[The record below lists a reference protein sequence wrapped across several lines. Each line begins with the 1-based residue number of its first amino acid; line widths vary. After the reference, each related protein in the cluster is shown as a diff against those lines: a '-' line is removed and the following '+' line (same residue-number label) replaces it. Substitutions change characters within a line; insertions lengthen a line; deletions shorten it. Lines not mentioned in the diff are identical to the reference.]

1 MSLIWNDCLLIAK
14 NGEIVEDLDSHMFAS
29 YKKYNSLIRRIPTL
43 NVWYDM
49 NEQVCFGEEADFYT
63 NPREFAFFSERKYF
77 FSNPSWGEQHVS
89 NYLSKPLG
97 NATKK
102 STDYIIHDHEGY
114 KKYENKN
121 ILIVGAGPST
131 IDIDWKNIDTDHDY
145 VWSCNNFF
153 MNDELSNMKISL
165 AALGPNVDLK
175 NEKLLNC
182 LRENETLSVFEGG
195 ISPFRKHDELVNF
208 KNMFPNN
215 VSYFHTRYFGKI
227 GTVSRLICLATFL
240 GAKRVSFIG
249 MDGYPIGY
257 NHAFEGES
265 KKHQGSPLTKNSFNI
280 HRRQY
285 VLLWDYLLNG
295 TGMNTEYQNL
305 GEGHEANQTTD
316 ISKQM
321 FPLNTGGKNE

>member
-1 MSLIWNDCLLIAK
+1 MFWRRTGFLHKSKGVCL
-14 NGEIVEDLDSHMFAS
+14 
-29 YKKYNSLIRRIPTL
+29 
-43 NVWYDM
+43 
-49 NEQVCFGEEADFYT
+49 
-63 NPREFAFFSERKYF
+63 FSQRANF
-77 FSNPSWGEQHVS
+77 FSNPSWGEKHVA
-89 NYLSKPLG
+89 NYLSRPLG
-97 NATKK
+97 ANIKK
-102 STDYIIHDHEGY
+102 NTEFIIHDHEEF
-114 KKYENKN
+114 KKYENKH

-131 IDIDWKNIDTDHDY
+131 IDVDWKSISGDYDY
-145 VWSCNNFF
+145 VWTCNNFF
-153 MNDELSNMKISL
+153 MNEELSNMEISL

-182 LRENETLSVFEGG
+182 LGDNTLGVFEGG
-195 ISPFRKHDELVNF
+195 ISPFREYQDLEQF
-208 KNMFPNN
+208 KNLFPNN
-215 VSYFHTRYFGKI
+215 VSYFHLRYFGKI

-240 GAKRVSFIG
+240 GASTVSFVG

-285 VLLWDYLLNG
+285 VLLWDYLLNCVQ
-295 TGMNTEYQNL
+295 TKTAYRNL

-321 FPLNTGGKNE
+321 FPLITGGKNE